1 MSPPPG
7 IRIPELR
14 LDRDGHWFIDGER
27 IEHARS
33 VQVLTQNVR
42 IAADGSLSTSIGR
55 EHAPIKVDDVP
66 FFVTGATLSA
76 EGLCLSL
83 SDTSEAVFRTPE
95 LRGAAD
101 GRFYVRVKEGLAWA
115 RFSRAAYQAIMP
127 ALGEDEQGFYLL
139 VCGKRIS
146 F

>member
-7 IRIPELR
+7 LRIPELR
-14 LDRDGHWFIDGER
+14 LDRDGQWFIDGER

-33 VQVLTQNVR
+33 VQVLTENVR
-42 IAADGSLSTSIGR
+42 VATDGTLSTSIGR

-66 FFVTGATLSA
+66 FFVTSATLDAS
-76 EGLCLSL
+76 GLCLRL
-83 SDTSEAVFRTPE
+83 SDTSEVVLAAPQ
-95 LRGAAD
+95 LRSGDD
-101 GRFYVRVKEGLAWA
+101 GRFYVRVKAGLAWA

-127 ALGEDEQGFYLL
+127 GLGEDEQGFYLM
-139 VCGKRIS
+139 VRGQRIS